1 MRITSMKAFFF
12 LSLLFF
18 AGPSMATDTIFPG
31 QTLSGNQTIRSD
43 GGTFELGFFTPGN
56 SSNYYIGMWYGR
68 LPTKTV
74 VWVANRDQPLS
85 DPSSSTLQLFVGLT
99 YSALSLN
106 FFGQKERNAF
116 LALYL
121 DTETRR
127 AIVGSW

>member
-1 MRITSMKAFFF
+1 MVERLNWAS
-12 LSLLFF
+12 SLQV
-18 AGPSMATDTIFPG
+18 TV
-31 QTLSGNQTIRSD
+31 QTITLAC
-43 GGTFELGFFTPGN
+43 GT
-56 SSNYYIGMWYGR
+56 YGR

-127 AIVGSW
+127 AIVGSWLLVVELEQI